1 MLLKFHAQ
9 EFRQVLWKMEAE
21 AILRGGF
28 LGNFAQA
35 LEPESTSDT
44 SHLVIMT
51 LFSIY
56 KIRSKFDQKRMSLYA
71 FFMNYL
77 TKWTEVK
84 KFGLYSVFWF
94 DIWVAFPYFF
104 SFHLHL
110 WIFFCNL
117 FLDKELLF
125 NCLPSIISDGER
137 TCSLKDKCPDSLKS
151 IGHLSCWLK
160 PSIRHSH
167 TEVFERFILCRHPNR
182 LQFTYQIL
190 PTEEFMKLRHP
201 FCFGL

>member
-1 MLLKFHAQ
+1 
-9 EFRQVLWKMEAE
+9 MEAE

-84 KFGLYSVFWF
+84 KFGLYSVF
-94 DIWVAFPYFF
+94 
-104 SFHLHL
+104 
-110 WIFFCNL
+110 
-117 FLDKELLF
+117 
-125 NCLPSIISDGER
+125 
-137 TCSLKDKCPDSLKS
+137 
-151 IGHLSCWLK
+151 
-160 PSIRHSH
+160 
-167 TEVFERFILCRHPNR
+167 
-182 LQFTYQIL
+182 
-190 PTEEFMKLRHP
+190 
-201 FCFGL
+201 